1 MPPRSKRIATW
12 RSTCVDTCVH
22 TQLQARRHECAAHR
36 MADMGCGRIVVVFV
50 VAAAAVVMVLMV
62 VVVAVVGVVVVVAA
76 AAAAVV
82 VVAYIT
88 LGGSGRVVVSLDSQR
103 VVDDRRLPSRIERL

>member
-12 RSTCVDTCVH
+12 RPTSDTCVH
-22 TQLQARRHECAAHR
+22 TRLQARRHECAAHR
-36 MADMGCGRIVVVFV
+36 MADMGCVGRIVVVFV
-50 VAAAAVVMVLMV
+50 EAAAAVVIVLMV
-62 VVVAVVGVVVVVAA
+62 VVVGVAEVVVVA

-103 VVDDRRLPSRIERL
+103 VVDDRRLPFRIERL